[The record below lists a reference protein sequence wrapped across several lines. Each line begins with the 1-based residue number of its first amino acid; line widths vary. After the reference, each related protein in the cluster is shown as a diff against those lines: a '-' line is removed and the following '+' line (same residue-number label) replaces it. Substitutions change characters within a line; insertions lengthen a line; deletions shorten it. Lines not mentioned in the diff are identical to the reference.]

1 MEAAMLGGPCNP
13 NTDVVQTD
21 GALGFTVRSAVAPN
35 IILIFLNI
43 DLYYQYLKKDSLL
56 LQS

>member
-1 MEAAMLGGPCNP
+1 METAMLGGPCNP

-43 DLYYQYLKKDSLL
+43 DLY
-56 LQS
+56 